1 MYELYRRN
9 IYKQTHNRK
18 KKNQMHTIIYAKR
31 TCQRCAQQEIQ
42 QSNRLIA
49 DAATALQIQIQDAR

>member
-1 MYELYRRN
+1 
-9 IYKQTHNRK
+9 
-18 KKNQMHTIIYAKR
+18 MHTIIYAKR

>member
-1 MYELYRRN
+1 MNCTDGTSTSRHITE
-9 IYKQTHNRK
+9 K

-31 TCQRCAQQEIQ
+31 TCQRCAQQGIQ
-42 QSNRLIA
+42 QNNRLIA